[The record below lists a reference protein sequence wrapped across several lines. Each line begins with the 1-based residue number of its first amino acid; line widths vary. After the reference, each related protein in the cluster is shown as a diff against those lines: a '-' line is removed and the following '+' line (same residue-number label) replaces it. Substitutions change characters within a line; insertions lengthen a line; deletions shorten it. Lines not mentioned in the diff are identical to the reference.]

1 MYKIIL
7 VILALAL
14 AGCGTP
20 DPGRDGNSYN
30 TVCIDGVK
38 YLYFKGSRGAYLG
51 FGYMSVKFNAEGKV
65 ETCNEFIPEAH
76 SNESY

>member
-20 DPGRDGNSYN
+20 DPGRDNNGYN
-30 TVCIDGVK
+30 TICVDGVK
-38 YLYFKGSRGAYLG
+38 YLYFKGMSGNHGY
-51 FGYMSVKFNAEGKV
+51 GYMSVKFNKESKV

-76 SNESY
+76 NNESY